1 MILASRLASWIGLSG
16 AVEISVAQKYN
27 FKNTRKYGNQWEL
40 FSHSHELVAMIL
52 NDLTSLG
59 WNCITTAAGGA
70 NEVSVYHSF
79 ILVADSKGRFASP
92 NVLDNTNPPS
102 IIEEKK
108 VIQDTN

>member
-1 MILASRLASWIGLSG
+1 VEQLKLRLHLNTIL
-16 AVEISVAQKYN
+16 K
-27 FKNTRKYGNQWEL
+27 KTRKYGNQWEL

-79 ILVADSKGRFASP
+79 ILVTDSKGGFTSNP
-92 NVLDNTNPPS
+92 NVPLGDTTNNPPPTHS
-102 IIEEKK
+102 GIVEEKK
-108 VIQDTN
+108 NGSRH